1 MCYQVE
7 CCLRRFSNPAKYI
20 PSQGQEFGG
29 GFMVGMETPHQLH
42 CLNLLCKSSWADCYE
57 PADISFQDMS
67 EVLCMHLGSYF
78 LFDVPPAYHIHYKS
92 LHRSDQVEYMCNADV
107 TLLTWDWVQGHN
119 IPYPN
124 FNTRHQCRNY
134 KKLSDWSIEHAMHIP
149 RPEVTCFEDTVDM
162 HFPIHLMRRD

>member
-1 MCYQVE
+1 MLPSRMLLEEILKSGKVYSLSRSRIRWGFHGRNGNPSPTPLSKFTLQIIMGRLLRTRRYSVPGHV
-7 CCLRRFSNPAKYI
+7 RRF
-20 PSQGQEFGG
+20 
-29 GFMVGMETPHQLH
+29 PHAS
-42 CLNLLCKSSWADCYE
+42 C
-57 PADISFQDMS
+57 
-67 EVLCMHLGSYF
+67 
-78 LFDVPPAYHIHYKS
+78 
-92 LHRSDQVEYMCNADV
+92 DQVEYMCNADV

>member
-1 MCYQVE
+1 MNIKPQCYQVE

-57 PADISFQDMS
+57 PADIPFQDMS
-67 EVLCMHLGSYF
+67 EDFRMHLG
-78 LFDVPPAYHIHYKS
+78 
-92 LHRSDQVEYMCNADV
+92 SDQVEYMCNADV

-134 KKLSDWSIEHAMHIP
+134 KKLSTGLSNTLCISLDRRLLVSKIQL
-149 RPEVTCFEDTVDM
+149 TCT
-162 HFPIHLMRRD
+162 FPYI